1 MSTALTGITGS
12 VVEYALDGLSLRH
25 AALASNIANAG
36 SAGHRPTRVRFEEY
50 LASQMAGLPNRQDAL
65 PLSPPTIHFEQAQRD
80 GDRSSLDTE
89 IIAINQNTL
98 QYQALIRGLSKHT
111 GIIASAI
118 NEGKR

>member
-1 MSTALTGITGS
+1 MNTALAGITGS

-36 SAGHRPTRVRFEEY
+36 SIGHRPARVRFEEY
-50 LASQMAGLPNRQDAL
+50 LASQMAGLSSQEGAAS
-65 PLSPPTIHFEQAQRD
+65 LSPPTVHFELPQRD

-89 IIAINQNTL
+89 IVAINQNTL
-98 QYQALIRGLSKHT
+98 QYQALLRGLSKHT

-118 NEGKR
+118 SEGKR